1 MLVSQVLKL
10 KVNISYQQAI
20 SFRETQRQFI
30 AACNLVSQYIFD
42 HGFILQQR
50 TLQDRLYRKI
60 RADYDMP
67 SFLAQSVIKTVIA
80 KYKTVKTLDIDRL
93 AKKAKKQGWEFDPKP
108 SSSICKNRSPFMR
121 HSSSMPAS
129 FPIAYCLMAQ
139 YPCSRFRGVR
149 KLRLIGRSG
158 ISTSSTMEDG
168 NSALLRS
175 MKGAESGIFI
185 SPCRKTL
192 RNSRKSMSLMS
203 SALTAACARSSRRL
217 TSRSIFT
224 LNPVSRLPADAG
236 ISTNFVGSSRRR
248 TPSLPNTGSVP

>member
-93 AKKAKKQGWEFDPKP
+93 ARRLRSKA
-108 SSSICKNRSPFMR
+108 
-121 HSSSMPAS
+121 
-129 FPIAYCLMAQ
+129 
-139 YPCSRFRGVR
+139 
-149 KLRLIGRSG
+149 
-158 ISTSSTMEDG
+158 G
-168 NSALLRS
+168 NSIR
-175 MKGAESGIFI
+175 
-185 SPCRKTL
+185 
-192 RNSRKSMSLMS
+192 
-203 SALTAACARSSRRL
+203 
-217 TSRSIFT
+217 
-224 LNPVSRLPADAG
+224 SRLRVSAKTDRLSCAIRPVCPQV
-236 ISTNFVGSSRRR
+236 F
-248 TPSLPNTGSVP
+248 L